1 MNQETTLTLL
11 ELSRIYNRNRCVFC
25 TWHTRYGMPYTSLH
39 GNVARISIKDL
50 LAFFDT
56 RIRTSNT
63 PKCWIDNKNT
73 LLAYIKA
80 QNNTPTMTTPS
91 IVNNQ
96 SPIPVKIHLDPGAS
110 MPSKAHAA
118 DTGLDIRVLSVT
130 YRIWD
135 IIDRCWRTFD
145 PFQGSRPRNIPWQA
159 VIDTGVHLQPP
170 AGWGFEARPNSR
182 NRDHLFRWAF
192 SPGTIDGNYTGSI
205 KITLEPRFEWVDYD
219 DVPETGEVCGQL
231 KLEKVHQIKLTLVD
245 HLTPTDR
252 ADGGFGSTAH

>member
-1 MNQETTLTLL
+1 
-11 ELSRIYNRNRCVFC
+11 
-25 TWHTRYGMPYTSLH
+25 
-39 GNVARISIKDL
+39 
-50 LAFFDT
+50 
-56 RIRTSNT
+56 
-63 PKCWIDNKNT
+63 
-73 LLAYIKA
+73 
-80 QNNTPTMTTPS
+80 MTTPS
-91 IVNNQ
+91 IVNSQ
-96 SPIPVKIHLDPGAS
+96 SSIVNALVQLDPGAT

-118 DTGLDIRVLSVT
+118 DTGLDIRALSIT
-130 YRIWD
+130 YRVWD

-231 KLEKVHQIKLTLVD
+231 KLEKVHQIKLTQVNR
-245 HLTPTDR
+245 LTPTDR
-252 ADGGFGSTAH
+252 ADGGFGSTATPQS